1 MPSSYGNKQ
10 KHESKNPIQRAL
22 IGHFHRRLSDVVRD
36 LAPEDILD
44 VGCGEGYALSALREH
59 GIACPMTG
67 IDLSAPAI
75 DEAKRRLPQAEFR
88 VQNALELAES
98 GRTYDLVMMTEV
110 LEHIDDP
117 ARMLPVLE
125 RIARRYVVVS
135 VPWEPFFRG
144 LNLLRGKHV
153 MAFGNDPEHVNH
165 WGRAAF
171 LRFVGSRFEVKEA
184 PLVFPWTLVGSVRR
198 S

>member
-1 MPSSYGNKQ
+1 MPSSYGNRQ
-10 KHESKNPIQRAL
+10 KHESNNPIQRAL
-22 IGHFHRRLSDVVRD
+22 IGHFHRRLSDVVRE

-59 GIACPMTG
+59 AIACPMTG
-67 IDLSAPAI
+67 IDLSPDAI
-75 DEAKRRLPQAEFR
+75 EHAKLRLPQAEFR

-110 LEHIDDP
+110 LEHIEDP

-144 LNLLRGKHV
+144 LNFMRGKHV
-153 MAFGNDPEHVNH
+153 TAFGNDPEHVNH
-165 WGRAAF
+165 WGRSAF
-171 LRFVGSRFEVKEA
+171 LRFIGQRFDVRDA
-184 PLVFPWTLVGSVRR
+184 PWVFPWTLVGSARR